1 MKFKNLISVVVVIIL
16 TVDFISCTNLVSKE
30 TDSIVKNSQVGF
42 TAGNPEAL
50 LSSAYKD
57 LAPYQYHGNVFAL
70 GEVPTAELVCP
81 TRGVDWS
88 DNGVW
93 RELEQHTWSPTQR
106 FVINVWN
113 ILNGYVYKLT
123 VILASNPTPAQ
134 KAEAQFLRAFHM
146 FRVMDFYGQVPYRE
160 VTQGINDLPKV
171 MTRSEAFDY
180 IVKDLTEALPNL
192 RTEGPGTAPK
202 NGFANKAA
210 ANFLLAKLYLNKAVY
225 KAANSAGP
233 YTFDKADM
241 EKVISCADAITSDGY
256 SLDPDYFS
264 AFSNKSRFETI
275 FVSTEGTP
283 QNQWFMSMHFNQ
295 NPAGYNGFTTLASFY
310 DKFEDGDIRKGRP
323 GKRDG
328 TLYSGAGVGFMI
340 GQQYDDNGKPL
351 VDTRTLKPLV
361 FTREV
366 PLFGA
371 TTTQGIR
378 VLKYHRANYGQY
390 MFMRYG
396 EVALMKAEA
405 QFRGADAASAMATL
419 NDLRAVRK
427 ESLLTSLSSDELFD
441 EIGRETYWEG
451 CKRTVEVRFGKFT
464 SGEGVTNKAG
474 YTVLYPIP
482 AVAIV
487 ANPNLKQNPGY

>member
-1 MKFKNLISVVVVIIL
+1 MKIKNIMSAVVVISMTAL
-16 TVDFISCTNLVSKE
+16 TSCTNLVSKE
-30 TDSIVKNSQVGF
+30 EDSIVKNSETGF
-42 TAGNPEAL
+42 TAGDPTAL
-50 LSSAYKD
+50 LASAYKD
-57 LAPYQYHGNVFAL
+57 LGAYQYHGNIFGL
-70 GEVPTAELVCP
+70 GEVPTAEMLCP

-93 RELEQHTWSPTQR
+93 RQLEQHTWGTTQR
-106 FVINVWN
+106 FIVNVWN
-113 ILNGYVYKLT
+113 MLNENVYKLT

-146 FRVMDFYGQVPYRE
+146 FGVMDFYGQVPFRE

-171 MTRSEAFDY
+171 MSRSEAFDY
-180 IVKDLTEALPNL
+180 IVKDLTEALPGL

-225 KAANSAGP
+225 KAAAPAGP

-241 EKVISCADAITSDGY
+241 EQVIAYSDAITADGY

-264 AFSNKSRFETI
+264 AFSNKSEFETI

-283 QNQWFMSMHFNQ
+283 RNQWFMSMHYNQ
-295 NPAGYNGFTTLASFY
+295 NPAGYNGFATLASFY
-310 DKFEDGDIRKGRP
+310 DKFEAGDIRKGRP
-323 GKRDG
+323 GKMDG
-328 TLYSGAGVGFMI
+328 TIYSGAGVGFFI
-340 GQQYDDNGKPL
+340 GPQYDDNGKPII
-351 VDTRTLKPLV
+351 DTRTRKSLV

-371 TTTQGIR
+371 ATNQGIR
-378 VLKYHRANYGQY
+378 ALKYHPANFGQY

-396 EVALMKAEA
+396 EVVVMKAEA
-405 QFRGADAASAMATL
+405 QFRSRNTASALVTL
-419 NDLRAVRK
+419 NNLRAVRK
-427 ESLLTSLSSDELFD
+427 ESLLSSLSNDELFD

-451 CKRTVEVRFGKFT
+451 GKRTVEVRFGKFT
-464 SGEGVTNKAG
+464 SGEGVTNKAD

-482 AVAIV
+482 SVALV
-487 ANPNLKQNPGY
+487 TNSNLKQNPGY